1 MMDLFVFD
9 HSGGTLVCARMSG
22 QWGRKECLHLLN
34 LFQEV
39 TFPPG
44 SQVILDF
51 ARARHIDYRA
61 VPMLMNFAARV
72 ERARKEAKLRRAPPT
87 KPLDSDAVR
96 KRGAKSHA
104 RPNAT
109 TPPR

>member
-1 MMDLFVFD
+1 MEMVQRELESVEAEAA
-9 HSGGTLVCARMSG
+9 TALAALM
-22 QWGRKECLHLLN
+22 RKNEALSEAQTEL
-34 LFQEV
+34 
-39 TFPPG
+39 
-44 SQVILDF
+44 
-51 ARARHIDYRA
+51 RR
-61 VPMLMNFAARV
+61 FAARV